1 MKIENTAQG
10 QKAIALKL
18 KVVYE
23 INGTTVTILFHP
35 LINLFHLSKLKKR
48 LSIVSLLHSK
58 KLHHTYS

>member
-23 INGTTVTILFHP
+23 INGTTVTILF
-35 LINLFHLSKLKKR
+35 NSHLLTFFILANSRKGCQ
-48 LSIVSLLHSK
+48 
-58 KLHHTYS
+58 